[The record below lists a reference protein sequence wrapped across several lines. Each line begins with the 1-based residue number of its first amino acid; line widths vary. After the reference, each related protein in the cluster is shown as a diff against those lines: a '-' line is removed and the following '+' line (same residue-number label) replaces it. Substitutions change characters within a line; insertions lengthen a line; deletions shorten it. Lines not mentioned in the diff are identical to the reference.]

1 MVLETLNLT
10 ENDIGTMHD
19 MLKNTQCEVTFLK
32 VSGEERQLLCT
43 LREEYIKQFETPKD
57 TPKDSTTEPVTRKK
71 SDDVISVFDIE
82 NNGWRSFR
90 KDSVIR
96 FAYLDT
102 YSSIWV
108 RLFGG

>member
-1 MVLETLNLT
+1 MVIETLNLT
-10 ENDIGTMHD
+10 ENDIGTIHD
-19 MLKNTQCEVTFLK
+19 MLKNTQCEITFLK
-32 VSGEERQLLCT
+32 VNGEERQLLCT

-57 TPKDSTTEPVTRKK
+57 TPKATTETVTRKK

-96 FAYLDT
+96 VEYLDT
-102 YSSIWV
+102 YSNIWV
-108 RLFGG
+108 RLF

>member
-32 VSGEERQLLCT
+32 VNGEERQLLCT
-43 LREEYIKQFETPKD
+43 LREEYIKQFETPK
-57 TPKDSTTEPVTRKK
+57 TNETVTRKK

-96 FAYLDT
+96 FEYLDT
-102 YSSIWV
+102 YSNIWL
-108 RLFGG
+108 RLFGD